1 MPEILLMGGLGNQL
15 FQIAAG
21 LSYSNDDITLVD
33 NLGNPRRNDQ
43 NEAEIESFD
52 LPKRV
57 KIQNR
62 SSVNYLSQKLLN
74 YGIRIGA
81 HSANRSLQ
89 IMLVQEFSKIL
100 KFLSPLSG
108 FGLNLSRG
116 VGFDSRFKMSTSC
129 LNVGYFQSSQ
139 FCKDEKV
146 LAEMMSLKIAKPS
159 QTFLEL
165 NKKATQTSPIIVH
178 IRLGDYEK
186 EEAFGIPATSYYQ
199 NGIQLI
205 DTNGSHH
212 PIWLFSNDP
221 SKAIDLIPKSYHTRI
236 FVVPNKGL
244 SSAETLELMRRGSA
258 YVIANST
265 FSWWGAM
272 LSHRRSSQVVVPTP
286 WFYSGSFPDSIYPE
300 LWIRMPADYGNK
312 KRECGDL

>member
-1 MPEILLMGGLGNQL
+1 MPEILLMGGLGNQI
-15 FQIAAG
+15 FQLAAG
-21 LSYSNDDITLVD
+21 LSYSIDEITLID
-33 NLGNPRRNDQ
+33 TLGNPRRNDQ
-43 NEAEIESFD
+43 NSTELASFV

-62 SSVNYLSQKLLN
+62 SAVNYLNQKLLN

-81 HSANRSLQ
+81 QAANRSLQ
-89 IMLVQEFSKIL
+89 IMLVQEFSKFL
-100 KFLSPLSG
+100 KFLSPLWC

-116 VGFDSRFKMSTSC
+116 AGFDSQFKISMSC

-146 LAEMMSLKIAKPS
+146 LEELMSLKIAKPS

-165 NKKATQTSPIIVH
+165 NKKATHTSPIIVH
-178 IRLGDYEK
+178 IRLGDYLN
-186 EEAFGIPATSYYQ
+186 EEAFGIPGPSYYE

-205 DTNGSHH
+205 DTNGSQV

-221 SKAIDLIPKSYHTRI
+221 SKAIELIPKSYHARI
-236 FVVPNKGL
+236 FIVPIEGL
-244 SSAETLELMRRGSA
+244 SSAETLELMRSGSA

-286 WFYSGSFPDSIYPE
+286 WFYLGSVPNSIYPE
-300 LWIRMPADYGNK
+300 LWIRVPADYGNIK
-312 KRECGDL
+312 KGMW